1 MHSSK
6 IGTEEFDIPGF
17 LMLYRGILEREIIM
31 FIAQHEA
38 EKRVMRVGRK
48 TESLRKGEGLST
60 CRNPKA

>member
-1 MHSSK
+1 
-6 IGTEEFDIPGF
+6 
-17 LMLYRGILEREIIM
+17 MLYRGILEREIIM